1 MAKSSG
7 KKKQKPEELLD
18 SEGNWILEK
27 NMVKGAVR
35 RIFRQSPNFKIVL
48 TEARVELPPKILK
61 NGSIGAK
68 NQIRFRCAACK
79 ELYPQRWV
87 QIDHISPVIKLHKTE
102 AETDYNEMIPAIVCK
117 KSNLQVLCSTPIK
130 DLPKGQKSCHY
141 LKSQLEMFIRA
152 KFSEYKKNK
161 QLAEY
166 EVETLTKEF
175 ESMYESHINIKK
187 QKELEKEEKRQA
199 KLIKKSKKLA

>member
-48 TEARVELPPKILK
+48 TEARVELPPKTLK
-61 NGSIGAK
+61 DGSIGAK

-79 ELYPQRWV
+79 DLYPQKFV
-87 QIDHISPVIKLHKTE
+87 QVDHILPVIKLHKTE

-117 KSNLQVLCSTPIK
+117 KSNLQVMCSTPLK
-130 DLPKGQKSCHY
+130 SLPKGQTSCHWK
-141 LKSQLEMFIRA
+141 KSNKENFIRA

-161 QLAEY
+161 HLSNY
-166 EVETLTKEF
+166 EVEKLTKEF
-175 ESMYESHINIKK
+175 ESMYENHINIKK